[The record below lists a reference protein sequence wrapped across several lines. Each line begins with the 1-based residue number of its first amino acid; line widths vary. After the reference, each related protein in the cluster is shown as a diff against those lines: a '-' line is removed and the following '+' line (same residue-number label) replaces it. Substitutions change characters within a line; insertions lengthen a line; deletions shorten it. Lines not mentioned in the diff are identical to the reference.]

1 MKTKTFLSKI
11 AVLLLLGGLSS
22 ACSNFEEINTD
33 PTAANEQQVKPE
45 YFLNNAIIGAQQD
58 PHISERI
65 FIIYWKN
72 VARQNYS
79 NGLNMGS
86 DNDSYNSDYWRY
98 LSEWLNNANTAIEI
112 ADKKVANGTADAYNE
127 NIKQV
132 ARIWRAYLL
141 SELTDNFGPAPVTA
155 FQGVNPTFD
164 PVKDVYYYMIEEL
177 KDAQS
182 KLNLSISGAA
192 IRDYDAAYGYNWEKW
207 QRYANSMRMRL
218 AMRMSEVDPAKAKAE
233 FEAAVS
239 TNLYISNADQN
250 FSVQEKDGWNPLAGV
265 MSRAYTQ
272 MISATMNNL
281 FIGLGGIN
289 TADQFTNAD
298 IKAKVKPANDMG
310 IRYLNNFSTMSNDP
324 SQGYYLDGLPN
335 KMDPRAYKAFFL
347 PGDVANPEYWSLA
360 TNQAATIKVSAT
372 RTDQLDTKY
381 TWNSFSTG
389 TWGAKASDIVLRG
402 QNGRQPGMINKFR
415 NSSQRRIFFASWES
429 YYLIAEAALRGWATP
444 MSDQAAYEQ
453 GVKDNFAYWGASNYV
468 SQYLGSTDY
477 NRAGTSVKYDHVTEP
492 GATFTANYVDAYTG
506 QAGTTQ
512 IAYPSNTIYKDG
524 NVKNDKLTKIIT
536 QKYISAFPYLPLEAW
551 SDHRRLGLP
560 FFENPA
566 VEQPMATMPQINTSN
581 YTKNQVNFFPQRL
594 RYPSSFR
601 NADPENYTKAV
612 SLLDGEDGIFTPLW
626 WAKKK

>member
-1 MKTKTFLSKI
+1 MKTKTILSKI
-11 AVLLLLGGLSS
+11 SVLLLLGGLSS
-22 ACSNFEEINTD
+22 SCSNFEDLNTD

-127 NIKQV
+127 NVKQV

-192 IRDYDAAYGYNWEKW
+192 IKDYDASYGYNWEKW

-218 AMRMSEVDPAKAKAE
+218 AMRMSEVDPAKAKTE
-233 FEAAVS
+233 FEAAVA

-566 VEQPMATMPQINTSN
+566 VEQPMATMPQINASN

-612 SLLDGEDGIFTPLW
+612 SLLEGTDDIFTPLW

>member
-1 MKTKTFLSKI
+1 MKTKTILSKI
-11 AVLLLLGGLSS
+11 SVLLLLGGLSS
-22 ACSNFEEINTD
+22 SCSNFEDLNTD

-127 NIKQV
+127 NVKQV

-192 IRDYDAAYGYNWEKW
+192 IKDYDASYGYNWEKW

-218 AMRMSEVDPAKAKAE
+218 AMRISEVDPAKAKTE

-360 TNQAATIKVSAT
+360 TNQAATIKVSDT

-566 VEQPMATMPQINTSN
+566 VEQPMATMPQINASN

-612 SLLDGEDGIFTPLW
+612 SLLEGTDDIFTPLW